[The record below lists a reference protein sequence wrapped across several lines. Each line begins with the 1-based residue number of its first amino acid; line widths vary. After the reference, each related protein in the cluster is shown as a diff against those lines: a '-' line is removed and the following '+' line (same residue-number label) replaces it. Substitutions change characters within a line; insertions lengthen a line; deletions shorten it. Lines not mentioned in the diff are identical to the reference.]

1 MIRFLFAGALLLL
14 GGCASLPE
22 RPPVSDRAATFDARS
37 RELAPLNRWR
47 LTGRIAL
54 QTADEGWQATLVWV
68 REQDE
73 HKIDLMGP
81 LGRGHMRLTQNAT
94 GAVLRD
100 AEQRAYYAAN
110 GEALLLRITGWQVP
124 LTGLNHWMLGLP
136 VPEVDADSELDD
148 WGRLK
153 QLRQL
158 GWDIEFLEY
167 TAHGAHELPSKLFM
181 KRREVPRLAA
191 RAGAAPVENGALEV
205 RLVVERWTTL

>member
-14 GGCASLPE
+14 GGCASIPE
-22 RPPVSDRAATFDARS
+22 RPPVGDRAATFEARQ
-37 RELAPLNRWR
+37 RDLAPLNRWR
-47 LTGRIAL
+47 LTGRIGL

-68 REQDE
+68 RERDE

-81 LGRGHMRLTQNAT
+81 LGRGHMRLTQDAQ

-100 AEQRAYYAAN
+100 ADQRSYYAAN
-110 GEALLLRITGWQVP
+110 GEALLLRTTGWQVP
-124 LTGLNHWMLGLP
+124 LKGLNHWMLGLP
-136 VPEVDADSELDD
+136 VPGVDADSELDD

-153 QLRQL
+153 RLRQL

-167 TAHGAHELPSKLFM
+167 TAHGVLELPSKLFM

-191 RAGAAPVENGALEV
+191 RAGTAPVENGELEV
-205 RLVVERWTTL
+205 RLVVERWSAL